1 MLKMCKP
8 STKRVLSTC
17 LLAAVVSVFVFSLA
31 AAQDVDS
38 SQPFS
43 VTVKAVNSSITID
56 GQAEFELT
64 ITNPNNFEDKFRIS
78 VSDVE
83 WSAQSDPLYYY
94 FSGVDVPAF
103 GSQAVKLLLKP
114 TAAFPPGLRVVAIDV
129 SSVKGKQSQTLPTF
143 VNIRSAH
150 QLIQEYLAAVSRIVE
165 IPPQIDPRNEF
176 EVRVN
181 LINRNPKN
189 ISELR
194 VALSSISTGLIRKEI
209 VTNLQPLESKSVS
222 AKVQLDPLTPPAKD
236 TLKVVIF
243 IDDKPLE
250 PTIFE
255 KFEVISY
262 SEIRPLKS
270 GKKGSF
276 LRWVNE
282 TTYVN
287 DGNIRGTRIVE
298 SGTSFLRSL
307 FTTSTPRSY
316 SISKG
321 GSSYEA
327 WELSLEPQETITI
340 TEVESYRSILYLLIL
355 AVVFFGLY
363 RFFQSPV
370 RLIKEAS
377 AISYKEGGISELK
390 VILRIKNRS
399 ADPYV
404 KLTVMDRV
412 PMIAEV
418 EHDSM
423 GTLKPAT
430 IFNSGRGSVVKWEL
444 ESIDRNEERILAY
457 KIRSKL
463 SILGTFV
470 LPKGSLRFFT
480 EKNVK
485 FVTHSNTVT
494 IKP

>member
-1 MLKMCKP
+1 MCKP
-8 STKRVLSTC
+8 STKRVLSTA

-31 AAQDVDS
+31 AAQDGQGQ
-38 SQPFS
+38 QPFS
-43 VTVKAVNSSITID
+43 LSVKAINASITID
-56 GQAEFELT
+56 GQAEFEVA
-64 ITNPNNFEDKFRIS
+64 ITNPNNYEDKFRIS
-78 VSDVE
+78 ASDVE
-83 WSAQSDPLYYY
+83 WSVQSDPLYYY
-94 FSGVDVPAF
+94 FSGVDIPAF
-103 GSQAVKLLLKP
+103 SSQKVKLYFKP
-114 TAAFPPGLRVVAIDV
+114 TASFMPGTRIINLDV
-129 SSVKGKQSQTLPTF
+129 SSVKGGQSQTVP
-143 VNIRSAH
+143 VYINIRSNY
-150 QLIQEYLAAVSRIVE
+150 QLILEYLAAVSRIVE

-176 EVRVN
+176 EVKVN

-189 ISELR
+189 ISRLR
-194 VALSSISTGLIRKEI
+194 VVLSSVSTGLIRKEI
-209 VTNLQPLESKSVS
+209 ITNLEPLESKTVS

-236 TLKVVIF
+236 TLKVVLF
-243 IDDKPLE
+243 VSDQPLE

-255 KFEVISY
+255 KFELISY
-262 SEIRPLKS
+262 SEIKPVS
-270 GKKGSF
+270 SEKKGSLF
-276 LRWVNE
+276 KWVNE
-282 TTYVN
+282 TVYVN
-287 DGNIRGTRIVE
+287 DGNVKSTAVIE
-298 SGTSFLRSL
+298 SGTSFLKSL
-307 FTTSTPRSY
+307 FTRSTPKSY

-321 GSSYEA
+321 GASYEA
-327 WELSLEPQETITI
+327 WELSLEPQEKITI
-340 TEVESYRSILYLLIL
+340 TQVESYRSIFYLLFIAL
-355 AVVFFGLY
+355 VFLGLY

-399 ADPYV
+399 SEPYV
-404 KLTVMDRV
+404 RITVMDRV

-430 IFNSGRGSVVKWEL
+430 IFNAGKGSVVKWEL
-444 ESIDRNEERILAY
+444 ESLDKNEERILAY

>member
-1 MLKMCKP
+1 MCKP
-8 STKRVLSTC
+8 STKRVLPIA
-17 LLAAVVSVFVFSLA
+17 LLAVVISVFAFSLA
-31 AAQDVDS
+31 AAQEGG

-43 VTVKAVNSSITID
+43 VSAKAINNSITID

-64 ITNPNNFEDKFRIS
+64 ITNPGNYEDKFRIS
-78 VSDVE
+78 ASDIE
-83 WSAQSDPLYYY
+83 WSVQSDPLYYY
-94 FSGVDVPAF
+94 FSGVDIPAF
-103 GSQAVKLLLKP
+103 SSQKVKLYFKP
-114 TAAFPPGLRVVAIDV
+114 TAAFPPGTRIVNIDV
-129 SSVKGKQSQTLPTF
+129 SSVGGGRSRALP
-143 VNIRSAH
+143 VYINIRSNY

-176 EVRVN
+176 EVKVN
-181 LINRNPKN
+181 LINRNPRN
-189 ISELR
+189 ITLLR
-194 VALSSISTGLIRKEI
+194 VVLSSVSTGLIRKEI
-209 VTNLQPLESKSVS
+209 VTNLEPLESKTVS
-222 AKVQLDPLTPPAKD
+222 AKMQLDPLTPPAKD
-236 TLKVVIF
+236 TLKVVLF
-243 IDDKPLE
+243 VGNQPLE

-262 SEIRPLKS
+262 SVIKPVKS
-270 GKKGSF
+270 EKKGSF
-276 LRWVNE
+276 FRWVNE

-287 DGNIRGTRIVE
+287 DGNVKSTAVVE
-298 SGTSFLRSL
+298 SRTSFLKSL
-307 FTTSTPRSY
+307 FTKSTPKSY

-321 GSSYEA
+321 GASYEA
-327 WELSLEPQETITI
+327 WELSLGPQEEITI
-340 TEVESYRSILYLLIL
+340 IAVESYRSIFYLLLIAL
-355 AVVFFGLY
+355 VFLGLY

-399 ADPYV
+399 SEPYV
-404 KLTVMDRV
+404 RLTLMDRV

-430 IFNSGRGSVVKWEL
+430 IFNSAGKGSVVKWEL
-444 ESIDRNEERILAY
+444 ESLDKNEERILAY
-457 KIRSKL
+457 KIRSRL

>member
-1 MLKMCKP
+1 MSRAKW
-8 STKRVLSTC
+8 VLSLF
-17 LLAAVVSVFVFSLA
+17 LLAVVASLFWVVQA
-31 AAQDVDS
+31 AAQGDS
-38 SQPFS
+38 GQPSFS
-43 VTVKAVNSSITID
+43 VSVKAINDSITID
-56 GQAEFELT
+56 GQAAFELA
-64 ITNPNNFEDKFRIS
+64 IQNQANYDEKFRIS
-78 VSDVE
+78 ASDIE
-83 WSAQSDPLYYY
+83 WSVQSDPLYYY
-94 FSGVDVPAF
+94 FSGVDIPSF
-103 GSQAVKLLLKP
+103 SSQKVKLYFKP
-114 TAAFPPGLRVVAIDV
+114 TAAFPPGLRILNLDV
-129 SSVKGKQSQTLPTF
+129 SSVKGKQSQALPVYVT
-143 VNIRSAH
+143 IRSNH

-176 EVRVN
+176 EVKVN

-189 ISELR
+189 ITELK
-194 VALSSISTGLIRKEI
+194 VVLSSISTGLIRKEI

-222 AKVQLDPLTPPAKD
+222 TKVQLDPLTLPTKD

-243 IDDKPLE
+243 IDDRPLE

-262 SEIRPLKS
+262 SEIKPVKS
-270 GKKGSF
+270 EKKGSF
-276 LRWVNE
+276 LKWVNE
-282 TTYVN
+282 TTYIN
-287 DGNIRGTRIVE
+287 DGNVKSTRVIE
-298 SGTSFLRSL
+298 SGTSFLKSL
-307 FTTSTPRSY
+307 FTTSTPKSY

-327 WELSLEPQETITI
+327 WELSLEPQETLTI

-370 RLIKEAS
+370 KLIKEAS

-399 ADPYV
+399 SEPYV

-430 IFNSGRGSVVKWEL
+430 IFNDGRGSVVKWEL
-444 ESIDRNEERILAY
+444 ESLDKNEERILAY
-457 KIRSKL
+457 KIRSRL

-470 LPKGSLRFFT
+470 LPKGSLRFYT

>member
-1 MLKMCKP
+1 MCKP
-8 STKRVLSTC
+8 STKRILSIAF
-17 LLAAVVSVFVFSLA
+17 LAAVVSVFMLSLA
-31 AAQDVDS
+31 VAQEGG

-43 VTVKAVNSSITID
+43 VSAKAINNSITLD
-56 GQAEFELT
+56 GRAEFEIA
-64 ITNPNNFEDKFRIS
+64 ITNPNNYEDKFRIS
-78 VSDVE
+78 ASDIE
-83 WSAQSDPLYYY
+83 WSVQSDPLYYY
-94 FSGVDVPAF
+94 FSGVDIPAF
-103 GSQAVKLLLKP
+103 SSQRVKLYFKP
-114 TAAFPPGLRVVAIDV
+114 TAAFTPGTRILNLDV
-129 SSVKGKQSQTLPTF
+129 SSVRGGQPQVLP
-143 VNIRSAH
+143 VYINIRSNH
-150 QLIQEYLAAVSRIVE
+150 QLIMEYLAAVSRIVE

-176 EVRVN
+176 EVKVN

-189 ISELR
+189 ISQLR
-194 VALSSISTGLIRKEI
+194 VVLSSVSTGLIRKEI
-209 VTNLQPLESKSVS
+209 ITNLEPLESKTVS
-222 AKVQLDPLTPPAKD
+222 ARVQLDPLTPPAKD
-236 TLKVVIF
+236 TLKVVLF
-243 IDDKPLE
+243 VGDQPLE

-262 SEIRPLKS
+262 SEIMPVNS
-270 GKKGSF
+270 EKKGSF
-276 LRWVNE
+276 FRWVNE
-282 TTYVN
+282 TAYVN
-287 DGNIRGTRIVE
+287 DGNVKSTAVIE
-298 SGTSFLRSL
+298 SRTSFLKSL
-307 FTTSTPRSY
+307 FTRSTPKSY

-321 GSSYEA
+321 GASYEA
-327 WELSLEPQETITI
+327 WELSLGPQEKITI
-340 TEVESYRSILYLLIL
+340 RAVESYRSIFYLLVL
-355 AVVFFGLY
+355 ALVFLGLY

-399 ADPYV
+399 SEPYV
-404 KLTVMDRV
+404 RITVMDRI

-430 IFNSGRGSVVKWEL
+430 IFNSGKGSVIKWEI
-444 ESIDRNEERILAY
+444 ESLDKNEERILAY